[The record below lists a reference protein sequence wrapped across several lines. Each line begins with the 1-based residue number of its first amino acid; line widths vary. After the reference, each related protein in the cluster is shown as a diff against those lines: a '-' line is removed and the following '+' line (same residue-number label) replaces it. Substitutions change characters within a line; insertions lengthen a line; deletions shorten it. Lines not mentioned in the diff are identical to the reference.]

1 MLLFNILLLI
11 HFGAFAGYL
20 FILASLWK
28 DVTVPRN
35 KTGLILGIIILLTGI
50 ALAAL
55 KYPAINYYK
64 VVPKLLIF
72 LVITGLNARFTDK
85 PFTRQAYYWL
95 TGLTLLA
102 ALIAVVRV

>member
-1 MLLFNILLLI
+1 MLLFNILLLL

-28 DVTVPRN
+28 DITAPRN
-35 KTGLILGIIILLTGI
+35 KTGMILGIVILLTDIG
-50 ALAAL
+50 LAAL

-72 LVITGLNARFTDK
+72 LVIAVLNGLFADK
-85 PFTRQAYYWL
+85 PLTRQAYYWL

>member
-1 MLLFNILLLI
+1 MLLFNILLLL
-11 HFGAFAGYL
+11 HFAAFAGYI

-28 DVTVPRN
+28 DITAPRN
-35 KTGLILGIIILLTGI
+35 KTGMILGIVILLTGI
-50 ALAAL
+50 GLAAL

-72 LVITGLNARFTDK
+72 LVIAVLNGLFADK
-85 PFTRQAYYWL
+85 PFTRHAYYWL

>member
-1 MLLFNILLLI
+1 MLLFNILLLL
-11 HFGAFAGYL
+11 HFCAFAGYL
-20 FILASLWK
+20 FILATLWK
-28 DVTVPRN
+28 DITAHRD
-35 KTGLILGIIILLTGI
+35 KTGMILGIIILLTGI

-72 LVITGLNARFTDK
+72 VVITVLNIRFADK

-102 ALIAVVRV
+102 ALIAVIRV